1 MRKGRFLN
9 TRVEIHYY
17 IVKQLYIRF
26 NTRVTWIH
34 AFAIDR
40 ANVQKKKGKKKGK
53 RKKRRLLEATARDA
67 NVSGSTLSRNA
78 QPCFA
83 FFPIFMQ
90 FNPLTKSSNED
101 LLLTD
106 QKSRVNFLFE
116 REGCTRYIERRRD
129 EVNIEFSAVNRTS
142 ITSDVCYVPRG
153 SPRGS
158 NNA

>member
-1 MRKGRFLN
+1 MNSRFCN
-9 TRVEIHYY
+9 RPGKRT
-17 IVKQLYIRF
+17 
-26 NTRVTWIH
+26 
-34 AFAIDR
+34 
-40 ANVQKKKGKKKGK
+40 KKKRKKK
-53 RKKRRLLEATARDA
+53 RKKRRLLKATARDA

-90 FNPLTKSSNED
+90 FNPLTRSSNED

-116 REGCTRYIERRRD
+116 RERYTRYIERYRRRD
-129 EVNIEFSAVNRTS
+129 EVNIEFFAVNRTS
-142 ITSDVCYVPRG
+142 ITSDVCYIPLG

>member
-1 MRKGRFLN
+1 MNSRFCN
-9 TRVEIHYY
+9 RPGKRT
-17 IVKQLYIRF
+17 
-26 NTRVTWIH
+26 
-34 AFAIDR
+34 
-40 ANVQKKKGKKKGK
+40 KKKRKKKGK

-78 QPCFA
+78 RPCFA

-90 FNPLTKSSNED
+90 FNPLTRSSNED

-106 QKSRVNFLFE
+106 QKSRVNSSKE
-116 REGCTRYIERRRD
+116 NVARDTSKGIERM
-129 EVNIEFSAVNRTS
+129 NIEFSAVNRTS